1 MIQELLH
8 LIFEGIVILLVTV
21 KEFNYRKMWGKPEC
35 FIAIFFFVVKKERE
49 REKTRKYYKI
59 RLREKLGRK
68 ENILFKRILFFFFF
82 FYIIITYD
90 DR

>member
-35 FIAIFFFVVKKERE
+35 FIAIFFFVVKKRERE
-49 REKTRKYYKI
+49 RKNEKV
-59 RLREKLGRK
+59 L
-68 ENILFKRILFFFFF
+68 
-82 FYIIITYD
+82 
-90 DR
+90 

>member
-35 FIAIFFFVVKKERE
+35 FIAIFFSVVKK
-49 REKTRKYYKI
+49 KKKKKKKRKK
-59 RLREKLGRK
+59 R
-68 ENILFKRILFFFFF
+68 ENIEL
-82 FYIIITYD
+82 
-90 DR
+90 

>member
-8 LIFEGIVILLVTV
+8 LIFEGIVILLVIV

-35 FIAIFFFVVKKERE
+35 FIAILFFWWLKKRRRRRKEKKE
-49 REKTRKYYKI
+49 TRKYRVI
-59 RLREKLGRK
+59 KLGREK
-68 ENILFKRILFFFFF
+68 NILFKNVL
-82 FYIIITYD
+82 YPLLLSLLLYD

>member
-35 FIAIFFFVVKKERE
+35 FIAILFFLVVVEKKKKKKKERE
-49 REKTRKYYKI
+49 KRNEKVQSYKI
-59 RLREKLGRK
+59 RERK
-68 ENILFKRILFFFFF
+68 KYFVQKRILSPPL
-82 FYIIITYD
+82 IIIAV
-90 DR
+90 R